1 MTASVRFRNRKY
13 SISAYIEKIFHQSFV
28 KETEGNY
35 LTFLWRDNPNLVINE
50 HKIQMCIQT
59 FGENNSP
66 SIEDFSP
73 IESTKNQQNEFPNV
87 IIQPVVKEFFMVDF
101 FKSNKCVKYL
111 INTPT
116 QLLQL
121 LFNKSFIL
129 TKWKRSSQLIL
140 DQLPSQE
147 LEIENKL

>member
-1 MTASVRFRNRKY
+1 
-13 SISAYIEKIFHQSFV
+13 
-28 KETEGNY
+28 
-35 LTFLWRDNPNLVINE
+35 
-50 HKIQMCIQT
+50 MCVQT

-87 IIQPVVKEFFMVDF
+87 IIQPVVKEFYMVDF
-101 FKSNKCVKYL
+101 FKSNKYVKYL

-121 LFNKSFIL
+121 LFNKSFML